1 MDSDFKR
8 RLVKGEVMPRDSKD
22 LDLLG
27 VLADPIRRELYTRVI
42 TPGREISREEAARI
56 LGISRSLAAHHLD
69 RLAEAGLLEFSFR
82 RPPGKTGPG
91 SGRPT
96 KLYRRS
102 AMEVDLT
109 FPPRRY
115 ELAAQLLA
123 QATATGGPT
132 HTAALDRA
140 AEEWGRRL
148 GAEARERIEAQGGAD
163 HPDAD
168 GDPDADGHPNAVQIS
183 RAIMT
188 ALRATG
194 FEPRHEGN
202 TILLENCPF
211 AGIQREVPLLTCG
224 MNYALCR
231 GILEGLEAKQW
242 TARLEPRPGRCCVVF
257 ERRATED
264 TLLTA

>member
-1 MDSDFKR
+1 
-8 RLVKGEVMPRDSKD
+8 MPRDSKG

-27 VLADPIRRELYTRVI
+27 VLADPVRRKLYTRVI
-42 TPGREISREEAARI
+42 TPGREIGREEAAGI

-115 ELAAQLLA
+115 ELVAQLLA
-123 QATATGGPT
+123 QATAAGGPT

-148 GAEARERIEAQGGAD
+148 GAEARGRIEADHGAG
-163 HPDAD
+163 PAD
-168 GDPDADGHPNAVQIS
+168 GAPIS

-211 AGIQREVPLLTCG
+211 AAIQREVPLLTCG
-224 MNYALCR
+224 MNFALCR
-231 GILEGLEAKQW
+231 GILEGLEAKEW
-242 TARLEPRPGRCCVVF
+242 TARLEPKPGRCCVVF
-257 ERRATED
+257 ERSAAGDR
-264 TLLTA
+264 LTA